1 MARAN
6 PKWQQADECTV
17 CGQGGFGLMNKK
29 SHCRSCG
36 WVLCGDCVSDKT
48 FILDRW
54 VDSSALHNVR
64 SKEALKV
71 CTFCE
76 EDLTT
81 ARENRA
87 AEARASPRWAQSKVC
102 MVCDQSFT
110 FTNKKHHCR
119 SCGWVAC
126 GDCSLE
132 SFFLDRWLDDS
143 NDHEIVTERSS
154 EPLRVCGHCKGAII
168 AEKERKL
175 AAARESPQWI
185 QAEECMLCD
194 KSFSVMSKKHHCRS
208 CGWAACGDCAS
219 GKLVLDRWLDSR
231 TGQVQTTRSTKKLR
245 VCHSCD
251 TALTGPGQPPAAAVV
266 EEEDET
272 SDDEVLFETVP
283 SPRPAAAAP
292 APGPAPIAEADA
304 GEERKRRLKASF
316 GALGQRESFA
326 LQPAAEPEAAPDES
340 DDFDGA
346 APAEPLLLGKNK
358 EWSAMTEREREAVEC
373 LGWTEHSWTDPEML
387 DEADDPFER
396 AYGDLNRDEQ
406 AAADMLG
413 MEPSEFQGEA
423 I

>member
-6 PKWQQADECTV
+6 PKWQQADECAV

-76 EDLTT
+76 EDLSM

-208 CGWAACGDCAS
+208 CGWAACGDCALS
-219 GKLVLDRWLDSR
+219 
-231 TGQVQTTRSTKKLR
+231 
-245 VCHSCD
+245 
-251 TALTGPGQPPAAAVV
+251 
-266 EEEDET
+266 
-272 SDDEVLFETVP
+272 
-283 SPRPAAAAP
+283 
-292 APGPAPIAEADA
+292 
-304 GEERKRRLKASF
+304 
-316 GALGQRESFA
+316 
-326 LQPAAEPEAAPDES
+326 
-340 DDFDGA
+340 
-346 APAEPLLLGKNK
+346 
-358 EWSAMTEREREAVEC
+358 
-373 LGWTEHSWTDPEML
+373 
-387 DEADDPFER
+387 
-396 AYGDLNRDEQ
+396 
-406 AAADMLG
+406 
-413 MEPSEFQGEA
+413 
-423 I
+423 